1 MWVDVG
7 AIKRA
12 WLAGAR
18 SSSCAH
24 SLMAEDEVLP
34 RPECGQRRG
43 HGNTDAAARCT
54 FQGVWDELGENHPNH
69 GTGSK
74 PETDR
79 QKGLKH
85 PDKDIGWYGIS
96 GSGRLVKMLQRD
108 AFATEVA
115 RGISTKQMAIG
126 NVVDGDS
133 SRDGDAELAAPP
145 NDTPTPPPSAKE
157 CAVMTPRRSSA
168 LRAQWP
174 TCTRSN

>member
-115 RGISTKQMAIG
+115 RGISTKQMARPSGMLWMVIA
-126 NVVDGDS
+126 VVMETPS
-133 SRDGDAELAAPP
+133 SPL
-145 NDTPTPPPSAKE
+145 
-157 CAVMTPRRSSA
+157 PRTTHRRPRLQRRNARS
-168 LRAQWP
+168 
-174 TCTRSN
+174 